1 MNDRFPNT
9 TSAST
14 SRRPLWLA
22 TGVAGLTGIFGV
34 FGVSVAGASAAAV
47 HHPVGMTLSTV
58 EAAVDGTAKDV
69 SCDTSAL
76 ITELTEANRTNGGM
90 LNLAA
95 NCTYTL
101 TGSGAGTA
109 AALTG
114 NGSFPIIEKPITIL
128 GNGSTFAHGGEPG
141 FRVLNVGP
149 GGHLILQGLTIRGG
163 DTSGPKPQ
171 PCPFPIDPDPEPGS
185 GDGAGIL
192 VQPGGTADIEDSV
205 ITENESCG
213 RGGGIANFGTTSLRD
228 SVVSN
233 NRASVAGGGIF
244 NAGELTI
251 QGSRVE
257 SNTAKGTGKSGADG
271 GGIANDG
278 GGDASITSSQIA
290 HNRAGNDGGGLHND
304 GNATLLVD
312 HSTVAGNSAT
322 SNGGG
327 LFQGGATAS
336 VRNSTFTLD
345 IAGLFD
351 TRTRNL
357 NDRSILGNHARQGGA
372 IYNDTGATLEV
383 SASRIIG
390 NFASTR
396 AGAGGIHNNN
406 GAVTLANSTW
416 IKFNPP
422 RNCVN
427 VPGCGY

>member
-1 MNDRFPNT
+1 MNNQLPNNN
-9 TSAST
+9 SAST
-14 SRRPLWLA
+14 SRRTLWLA

-34 FGVSVAGASAAAV
+34 FGVSVAGANAAGVQRPAGV
-47 HHPVGMTLSTV
+47 TLSTG
-58 EAAVDGTAKDV
+58 EAAIGGTAKDV

-76 ITELTEANRTNGGM
+76 LAELTKANRTNGGV
-90 LNLAA
+90 LNLAT

-101 TGSGAGTA
+101 AEPGADA
-109 AALTG
+109 AQTS
-114 NGSFPIIEKPITIL
+114 NSSFPVIEKPITIL
-128 GNGSTFAHGGEPG
+128 GNGSTFAHGGELG
-141 FRVLNVGP
+141 FRILNVGA
-149 GGHLILQGLTIRGG
+149 GGHLILKGFTIRGG

-171 PCPFPIDPDPEPGS
+171 PCPSPIDPEPGS

-213 RGGGIANFGTTSLRD
+213 RGGGIANFGTTTLRD
-228 SVVSN
+228 SVVSK
-233 NRASVAGGGIF
+233 NRAFVAGGGIY

-251 QGSRVE
+251 QSSRIE
-257 SNTAKGTGKSGADG
+257 NNTAKGTGKSGADG

-278 GGDASITSSQIA
+278 GGAASITSSQIA
-290 HNRAGNDGGGLHND
+290 HNSASNDGGGLHND
-304 GNATLLVD
+304 GNATLLLD
-312 HSTVAGNSAT
+312 SSKVAGNKAAR
-322 SNGGG
+322 NGGG
-327 LFQGGATAS
+327 LFQGGATAT

-351 TRTRNL
+351 SRTRNL
-357 NDRSILGNHARQGGA
+357 HDRGFLGNHARQGGA

-383 SASRIIG
+383 SGSRIIG

-406 GAVTLANSTW
+406 GTVTLANNTW
-416 IKFNPP
+416 VKFNPP